1 MTRVVGGLALIAG
14 GLSWVAAAVVLA
26 GKPYGDTAVLRL
38 LGPAEPLSST
48 YRFSGP
54 ELVAV
59 RSFLGDDAAPIIGV
73 AVAATLLGLAL
84 IYAQASWAAGGWGK
98 AAVALLALGGLLVAP
113 WPLLLIGFLGLV
125 SGMVVLGITAL
136 RTGLLPRSA
145 AVMLIAAAGL
155 FFLFNSEDDRAL
167 FFVAPGA
174 AFAWLGLRAVMKR
187 RPMPA

>member
-14 GLSWVAAAVVLA
+14 GLSWVVDALISA

-38 LGPAEPLSST
+38 LRPAEPLSST
-48 YRFSGP
+48 SRSG
-54 ELVAV
+54 
-59 RSFLGDDAAPIIGV
+59 GDAPIIEV

-84 IYAQASWAAGGWGK
+84 IYGQASWAAGRWGK
-98 AAVALLALGGLLVAP
+98 AAVALLALGLLVVAP

-136 RTGLLPRSA
+136 RTGLLPRLA

-155 FFLFNSEDDRAL
+155 LFLVNDQDDRAL

-174 AFAWLGLRAVMKR
+174 AFAWLGLRAVMER